1 MTPLHFTT
9 FFPQYAPT
17 FHKFTAGPCRPQFT
31 AYLNPSAPTTCDYV
45 GCLSG
50 RVVHCLL
57 ANATESTKANMAA
70 AAVLLGLLPTTL
82 SLVGSNTVE
91 TGALALRRPGLAA
104 LLAAGTP
111 AVAPMRLF
119 DYADA
124 GGLLGRRGSTVGV
137 REGGGG
143 FECWKDGGVRRMVGR
158 GRVVVVM
165 VEYLA
170 AAAAVA
176 NVAHLSYLIGVQAVC
191 SFSSETVYHPPLWA
205 ALAVVLHAWGAWTV
219 RMRVGLR
226 DGASESALA
235 MDTDTAGEVDCWFKL
250 WVRRVLQNLVGL
262 AAREFRT
269 CYRGSVEEKLKLVVK
284 DRTAWFVFCTWITSI
299 GTVAHIIYGTLIFSS
314 ILFVS
319 TSDAVKIVAR
329 FVAST
334 VVCRVIL
341 VFEITGMQQRV
352 EPVTGHPGVYLGSG
366 SGAGP
371 KEFGLVEVAEVDNVQ
386 TPRP

>member
-17 FHKFTAGPCRPQFT
+17 FHKFTAGPCRPQLT

-91 TGALALRRPGLAA
+91 TGVLALRRPGLAA

-124 GGLLGRRGSTVGV
+124 GGLLGRRGPTVGGA
-137 REGGGG
+137 GGGG
-143 FECWKDGGVRRMVGR
+143 D
-158 GRVVVVM
+158 

-219 RMRVGLR
+219 RMRN
-226 DGASESALA
+226 
-235 MDTDTAGEVDCWFKL
+235 F
-250 WVRRVLQNLVGL
+250 VGL

-269 CYRGSVEEKLKLVVK
+269 CYCGSVEGKLKLAVK
-284 DRTAWFVFCTWITSI
+284 DRTAWFIFCTWITSI

-366 SGAGP
+366 SGTGP
-371 KEFGLVEVAEVDNVQ
+371 KELGVFEAAEVDNVQ
-386 TPRP
+386 THRP